1 MNLKRELHLNN
12 DFKIAHKILLNVL
25 YKDMKSNEQINIFI
39 DQMTNP
45 SLVTKIVYGVLENK
59 IYLDYMI
66 RKVSSIR
73 LKKIHPRVLTI
84 LEIGFYNIHFLNT
97 KDYAVVD
104 QLVELTKANNK
115 KSTAFVNALLRNYIR
130 DEDEIAKIKESD
142 DIKSLSIRYSLKEEL
157 TRYIYDNYGMDYTK
171 KFLRY
176 INSEQVISIRINNL
190 KITKDK
196 LRERLENQGFI
207 IKEGLISKNA
217 LRVINPSKL
226 VNTLEF
232 KEGYFTIQQ
241 EASMKAVE
249 VLDPRESTRIL
260 DLCAAPG
267 TKTSYIG
274 ECIKNN
280 GEIIANDISFNKMDL
295 IKENINRLGLTNIKL
310 TNFDATIYKKEWENS
325 FDYCLVDAPC
335 SGLGVM
341 GRKPEIRYNRTI
353 DDIYNLA
360 DLQKNILKN
369 AISYLKKGAILVY
382 STCTIGNIENLN
394 NFSYLKN
401 HKSLELMPIE
411 GKEYIEYANF
421 LAETDGFFIS
431 KFKKI

>member
-25 YKDMKSNEQINIFI
+25 YKDMKSNEQINNFI
-39 DQMTNP
+39 GQMTNP

-73 LKKIHPRVLTI
+73 LKKIHPKVLTI

-115 KSTAFVNALLRNYIR
+115 KSTAFVNALLRNFIR

-217 LRVINPSKL
+217 LRVINPSNL

-249 VLDPRESTRIL
+249 VLDPKQSTRIL

-310 TNFDATIYKKEWENS
+310 TNSDATIYKKEWENS

-341 GRKPEIRYNRTI
+341 GRKPEIRYNRSI

-369 AISYLKKGAILVY
+369 AISYLRKGAILVY

-394 NFSYLKN
+394 NFSYLKD